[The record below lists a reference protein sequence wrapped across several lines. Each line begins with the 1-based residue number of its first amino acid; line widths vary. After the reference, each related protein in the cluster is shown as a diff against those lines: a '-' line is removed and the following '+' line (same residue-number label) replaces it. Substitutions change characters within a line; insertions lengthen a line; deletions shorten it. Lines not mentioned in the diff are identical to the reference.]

1 MGIFA
6 SSMRAAKIMPLR
18 PAAFISLTSRSE
30 LDRPY
35 CLLPTP
41 SGWLTRLSKKA
52 NFWISPKMSSSKI
65 NDLRVQIFGILGFST
80 VSTTGCR
87 RTGGPWGFAARWSR
101 YRSVVIQPPL
111 LNPGALGARGVGE
124 KPVGMPSR
132 SGGRVARLADRSGYS
147 AEGMLLRCPASHTEA
162 GGRPIETPKAH
173 SHRVQ
178 GVRRRA
184 VLQAGLAAGVTLSTW
199 SLPVPRRL
207 WGAEARQPMRGGI
220 LRVSGYDP
228 PPL

>member
-1 MGIFA
+1 MGTFA

-41 SGWLTRLSKKA
+41 SGWLT
-52 NFWISPKMSSSKI
+52 
-65 NDLRVQIFGILGFST
+65 
-80 VSTTGCR
+80 TGCR

-101 YRSVVIQPPL
+101 YRSVVIQPPP

-124 KPVGMPSR
+124 KPAGMPSR
-132 SGGRVARLADRSGYS
+132 SGGRVARLAERSGYP